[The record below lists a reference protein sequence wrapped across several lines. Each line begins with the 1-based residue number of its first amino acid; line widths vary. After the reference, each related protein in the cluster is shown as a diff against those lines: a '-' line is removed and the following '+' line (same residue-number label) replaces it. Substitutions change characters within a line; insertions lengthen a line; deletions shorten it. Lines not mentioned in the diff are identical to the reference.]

1 MTLEREISSMAQE
14 ELCERYP
21 NSKSE
26 VTMVQSYYLPSTGA
40 SHFLII
46 AQVNNRLCTGSGA
59 SASKAVRALIQ
70 SIEEGR

>member
-1 MTLEREISSMAQE
+1 MAQE
-14 ELCERYP
+14 ELGERYP
-21 NSKSE
+21 NSRSE
-26 VTMVQSYYLPSTGA
+26 VTMVQSYYLPSTNT